1 MPRPRRRGHLGTVRE
16 HVAHLLHGAD
26 VEEVRAVRRHQV
38 GVAPVDRALYL
49 GLRDLPRPRLEG
61 IAHLERAAG
70 RVRHVHHRHD
80 ARQLVERGQ
89 EPVGIRDLPAH
100 PSHARLPAAEE
111 VQNVARLGDEP
122 AVGVGRL
129 EAEFRKNLERRLLSL
144 HVAHVVAEHVVGVRT
159 ADRVRSGRRAAADLL
174 VAVTREELGG
184 DGRPRAGE
192 LHVDHGNVRHEAEE
206 ILARRHLH
214 LDLLAQDGQVVAD
227 EGRHRR
233 ARNHLVVSVD
243 ALERPLQHV
252 RERHEPWRALA
263 LLRERRRPH
272 EARGPVHEEAVRRG
286 DVLER
291 QLRPREQL
299 ELPVLLEI
307 LRLEHAP
314 HARGLR
320 AHGDDVEEI
329 ARREADLGCR
339 RSLADVLQHA
349 EEIVVALREPHAL
362 PEGRFLRRMAHARLV
377 HEHELRLH
385 AAPVE
390 LAHEVAPPC
399 EQHAHPRTRRAS
411 LNIRSRVH
419 LRHAPRR
426 AQLGLMPLLRLG
438 VVHPVHQD
446 ESKGNDV
453 RTHHRELPVRL
464 AGTVGEDVPVVEQ
477 RETRALL
484 HTVGKQDHAR
494 RLVRGRVPLRL
505 HHRTAVPE
513 TQSMGEHLFAA
524 PADEQLMREVLRTHA
539 STSTKRAAFAS
550 TTASNAADSIPRS
563 SASLHRISPGEGRAP
578 ARP

>member
-1 MPRPRRRGHLGTVRE
+1 
-16 HVAHLLHGAD
+16 
-26 VEEVRAVRRHQV
+26 
-38 GVAPVDRALYL
+38 
-49 GLRDLPRPRLEG
+49 
-61 IAHLERAAG
+61 
-70 RVRHVHHRHD
+70 
-80 ARQLVERGQ
+80 
-89 EPVGIRDLPAH
+89 
-100 PSHARLPAAEE
+100 
-111 VQNVARLGDEP
+111 
-122 AVGVGRL
+122 
-129 EAEFRKNLERRLLSL
+129 
-144 HVAHVVAEHVVGVRT
+144 
-159 ADRVRSGRRAAADLL
+159 
-174 VAVTREELGG
+174 
-184 DGRPRAGE
+184 
-192 LHVDHGNVRHEAEE
+192 
-206 ILARRHLH
+206 
-214 LDLLAQDGQVVAD
+214 
-227 EGRHRR
+227 
-233 ARNHLVVSVD
+233 
-243 ALERPLQHV
+243 
-252 RERHEPWRALA
+252 
-263 LLRERRRPH
+263 
-272 EARGPVHEEAVRRG
+272 
-286 DVLER
+286 
-291 QLRPREQL
+291 
-299 ELPVLLEI
+299 
-307 LRLEHAP
+307 
-314 HARGLR
+314 
-320 AHGDDVEEI
+320 
-329 ARREADLGCR
+329 
-339 RSLADVLQHA
+339 
-349 EEIVVALREPHAL
+349 
-362 PEGRFLRRMAHARLV
+362 MAHARLV

-550 TTASNAADSIPRS
+550 TTASNGGGPRS
-563 SASLHRISPGEGRAP
+563 CAAIIRIRLHQHALDRHLPHQLPVVDSMVVEQRGAHAHKPVERGDVRQQPAAPREPMEEERRYAPRVGTAHRHHLAP
-578 ARP
+578 ALRAVQHHRATELCRDFQLRGERRALCRADRLFLQTVKADLPHARMGISRYFFSKRQECRFSELDRLPRMEAVEAELAVAEREKGGVAVAMVVGVGHHATFSGVKVKRNPPLAARSMKRRASGAMPGRMVVPAPMVAPLHMRVFKSVQFSF